1 MGLSTLSMLLPLLM
15 TACQSGT
22 SPHGSLPGLIDLIAP
37 GTPQRVAPG
46 APGAPGPG
54 GTAQTNTPPS
64 TSQSEPAAPQMPRPA
79 AASDAIETRSLP
91 AVTLTPP
98 GGGDVMRIGFLAPLS
113 GPHAGIGRALFD
125 AAQMALF
132 DLADDRL
139 VLMPRDTEG
148 NPEKAAEAARALLT
162 EGAEIIIG
170 PLFSPSTA
178 AVSPLARQ
186 RGVKLLSFSTDP
198 GVAGNGTFLLG
209 FMPEQQVRRAIAYAR
224 SRGMTRFALLA
235 PDSAYGEAVAAATG
249 QAVAEAGGQ
258 LLQQA
263 RYPGDGADLTPTVRR
278 FAAALRAL
286 PPRGS
291 ADGLAPAPVNVP
303 ATAPA
308 AGETAVDPLL
318 ARPVDALLLP
328 EGGARL
334 RALAPLLPFF
344 DIDPRAVKFIGT
356 GLWED
361 ASLGSEPALLGGWYA
376 GPVPE
381 GFDAFRKRFEE
392 TFGRRPPRLASLA
405 YDATALVGILARRAA
420 GTTGASTAAAPAPL
434 LPAFGQ
440 TAGTEGPF
448 ADAILTNPDGFAG
461 YDGIFRFRADGLVE
475 RGLAILEIQR
485 RGARVIDPAP
495 PSFLPPAN

>member
-1 MGLSTLSMLLPLLM
+1 MLPRRAWRAR
-15 TACQSGT
+15 T
-22 SPHGSLPGLIDLIAP
+22 
-37 GTPQRVAPG
+37 
-46 APGAPGPG
+46 G

-64 TSQSEPAAPQMPRPA
+64 TSQTEPAGPQMPRPA
-79 AASDAIETRSLP
+79 TASDAIETRSLP

-148 NPEKAAEAARALLT
+148 NPDKAAEAVRALLT

-178 AVSPLARQ
+178 AAAPLARQ
-186 RGVKLLSFSTDP
+186 RGVKLLSFSTDRS
-198 GVAGNGTFLLG
+198 VAGNGTFLLG

-224 SRGMTRFALLA
+224 TRGMTRFALLA

-263 RYPGDGADLTPTVRR
+263 RYPGDTADLTPTVRR

-291 ADGLAPAPVNVP
+291 TDGMTPAPAV
-303 ATAPA
+303 APA
-308 AGETAVDPLL
+308 AGPATEIAVDPLL

-381 GFDAFRKRFEE
+381 GFEAFRKRFEE

-420 GTTGASTAAAPAPL
+420 GTGSAAPAPAPV
-434 LPAFGQ
+434 LPGFGQ
-440 TAGTEGPF
+440 AAGTEGPF

-461 YDGIFRFRADGLVE
+461 YDGIFRFRADGLVD

-495 PSFLPPAN
+495 ASFLPPAN